1 MKSSACTNYRSKNA
15 FSLIEL
21 SIVILIVGILIAG
34 VTSSSRLVKR
44 MKVITAQN
52 LTQSSPVPSI
62 KDLAVWYESS
72 LDKSFVDSEESDG
85 TPITTWF
92 DNNIQSSFKYDFKQ
106 PTVANQ
112 PKFSEGIINGLPA
125 VKFDGTD
132 DFMIANSVGI
142 NGKGF
147 SAFVVGQRLA
157 YPGTWQT
164 YLTGLAASH
173 NDDCISGSFI
183 MFAEWTSAFGSCFNN
198 NQWTYSNIAH
208 PGNGTPY
215 IYDLVV
221 SPTNNSVFFNG
232 ANVTSTNSTFTYS
245 FDSLRIGCRFSNGN
259 GNFLNGYISEIIIYA
274 RALNTE
280 ERKSVESYLSK
291 KYSIKIV

>member
-1 MKSSACTNYRSKNA
+1 MKSSACTNYQSKNA

-52 LTQSSPVPSI
+52 LTQSSPALSI
-62 KDLAVWYESS
+62 KDLSVWYETT

-85 TPITTWF
+85 TPIATWF

-106 PTVANQ
+106 ATVANQ
-112 PKFSEGIINGLPA
+112 PKYSEGIINNLPA
-125 VKFDGTD
+125 IKFDGTD
-132 DFMIANSVGI
+132 DFMIASQVGI
-142 NGKGF
+142 SGKGF
-147 SAFVVGQRLA
+147 SAFLVGQRLA
-157 YPGTWQT
+157 YPGGWQT
-164 YLTGLAASH
+164 SLSGNSLTN
-173 NDDCISGSFI
+173 NDDCLSGSFI
-183 MFAEWTSAFGSCFNN
+183 MFGEWSSAFGSCTNL

-221 SPTNNSVFFNG
+221 TPTNNLAYFNG
-232 ANVTSTNSTFTYS
+232 ANVSNISASYS
-245 FDSLRIGCRFSNGN
+245 YNFDSIRAGCRYSNGN
-259 GNFLNGYISEIIIYA
+259 SNFFNGYISEIIIYS